1 MRLGTESP
9 PRVLAF
15 AREAGGAQAIAPVIN
30 CLQGAGAA
38 VIVTAKDVGKAV
50 FEGHGFTPL
59 YLEAGTSRYIEPLL
73 WNAWNCRV
81 PDVVLTSA
89 ASLPELD
96 VTEKHLWQWAR
107 SKGIPSVAVLDQW
120 QNYAK
125 RFSSP
130 GTSDLAYLP
139 DICCVM
145 DEIAKRGMVEEGVP
159 SACLKV
165 TGQPAFDQLADAAK
179 AEIDAALAL
188 KRELEMDNGR
198 PTLVFIGEALQEHWL
213 VEYGYDERTCL
224 NCLLEIIKDLPERP
238 NLIVKK
244 HPQNVDEDFDLEVIR
259 RLSER
264 LVIRII
270 GMEHPARRVV
280 LAADVVVG
288 MSSVL
293 LVESILLGKIT
304 VSMEIGARVFNKCFP
319 VDIGAIPLLIEKE
332 RARSA
337 VSNLV
342 SNPASR
348 AEWRSVQS
356 KLKHIPGAAQRVSEL
371 VLTRSRS

>member
-1 MRLGTESP
+1 MGPQQRNSFGGSLGSMAKLCQALQLTWYFRS
-9 PRVLAF
+9 RILAGHLLRHGRDRK
-15 AREAGGAQAIAPVIN
+15 ARDGRGGGPV
-30 CLQGAGAA
+30 
-38 VIVTAKDVGKAV
+38 
-50 FEGHGFTPL
+50 
-59 YLEAGTSRYIEPLL
+59 
-73 WNAWNCRV
+73 
-81 PDVVLTSA
+81 
-89 ASLPELD
+89 
-96 VTEKHLWQWAR
+96 
-107 SKGIPSVAVLDQW
+107 
-120 QNYAK
+120 
-125 RFSSP
+125 
-130 GTSDLAYLP
+130 
-139 DICCVM
+139 
-145 DEIAKRGMVEEGVP
+145 GV
-159 SACLKV
+159 SQV

-224 NCLLEIIKDLPERP
+224 NCLLEMIKDLPERP

-356 KLKHIPGAAQRVSEL
+356 KLKHIPGSSAAGF
-371 VLTRSRS
+371 